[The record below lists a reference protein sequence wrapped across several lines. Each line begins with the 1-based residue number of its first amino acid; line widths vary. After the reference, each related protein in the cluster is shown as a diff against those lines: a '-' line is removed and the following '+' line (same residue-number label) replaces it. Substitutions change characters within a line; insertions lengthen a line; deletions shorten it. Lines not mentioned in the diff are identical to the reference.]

1 MWRIN
6 GAISFAGAG
15 GDSSRLKLGQQ
26 PSSHFAMIHL
36 PTTPES
42 FF

>member
-1 MWRIN
+1 MS
-6 GAISFAGAG
+6 GAISFARAG
-15 GDSSRLKLGQQ
+15 GDRSRLKLGQQ

-36 PTTPES
+36 PTTPKR